1 MGRQEDL
8 KMAAKMRRELSP
20 QAFDMLKSTLLE
32 VMLEG
37 AGGDYKQV
45 YKGITSSG
53 VMTRGERRILK
64 RDLMAAAKRKK

>member
-1 MGRQEDL
+1 M

-32 VMLEG
+32 VMLES

-64 RDLMAAAKRKK
+64 RDLTAAAKRKK